1 MKYKFFFICTI
12 FLFISNFL
20 FSNSSTAFINDLQ
33 LAIEEQNF
41 ILSELESNSNKN
53 PSMLALNYLELGD
66 NYYKF
71 TKYSLAQDSY
81 TKCLEI
87 LTKNRLLGSIFTG
100 DLYTSF
106 SRLYCEISNYND
118 ALSMAKKALE
128 IYNSSNLPHAQNYK
142 IPMCYNLIAKA
153 NGALGNYKEA
163 IENAEKAISINP
175 DDNKTKIASYHVKGH
190 YICFMA
196 LFDEGIEILEKALFM
211 KNGAEDLQTAEICAS
226 LANANRNVGDLYK
239 SLNYCEK
246 ELEIYEIFYSSENVK
261 IADAYR
267 NFGTAYTELCDYDR
281 AISYIEKAKEIY
293 LASGIT
299 TGDSL
304 SACYTNLGCV
314 YSDIGYNE
322 KALENLNE
330 ALKIDIK
337 QYGENH
343 SSVATVYNNIASVY
357 ADEDL
362 EKAIYYQQKTVEI
375 DTKIFGEKSAKCLV
389 DYLNLAL
396 YYNYYGD
403 CGNTET
409 TYLKCLEI
417 SEKELGITNPYTIM
431 IYMRLGHFYIAQHN
445 TSKAYDYYQKGIKG
459 YKSCFV
465 SYEDVL
471 GNVWYFL
478 GSTIGF
484 DYITPPSQSLISE
497 MFSVAFEKIEQAM
510 LDNSDNKLDI
520 LQYALPLY
528 YYGVMFEIS
537 QGNFDKAFEYS
548 ESLRGRRF
556 LEQIGSEAAI
566 RLDGLSEGDKASII
580 LLQEQIAEFK
590 NQIECLYTQT
600 ESERDNKLL
609 FNTIKELDNAKKE
622 LKKLDSKIAQRIP
635 AYQELKNPKVVNA
648 KTAKKWCGKN
658 RAILEYVMW
667 NSEILDDCEILK
679 EQNTRKCADD
689 IKFSSYCL
697 VVTNKK
703 ITAVPL
709 DSSYDYNSA
718 INSLCDAITHRPI
731 KSEVTFE
738 EQRNELYEKLVQP
751 VLPYIKGVKNVLI
764 VPDGNLSFL
773 PFDML
778 REDSDSADFGKK
790 YAISLSPSVSVSM
803 IADKV
808 KSNSTDALLFGGAWY
823 DKSLSEEEH
832 NQTLRGNGNHGKD
845 RGFSAVER
853 QTNLSVEDLQNILKN
868 EGSKQYFE
876 QKKLNWHD
884 LPGTIV
890 ELETLQKAIFP
901 KAQVEF

>member
-41 ILSELESNSNKN
+41 VLSELESNSNKN

-66 NYYKF
+66 NYYKL

-87 LTKNRLLGSIFTG
+87 LTKNKLLGSIFTG

-106 SRLYCEISNYND
+106 SRLYCEIGNYND

-128 IYNSSNLPHAQNYK
+128 IYNSSNLPHVQNYK

-175 DDNKTKIASYHVKGH
+175 DDNETKIASYHVKGH

-246 ELEIYEIFYSSENVK
+246 ELEIYEIFYGSENVK

-267 NFGTAYTELCDYDR
+267 NFGTAYKELCDYDR

-314 YSDIGYNE
+314 YSHIGYNE

-403 CGNTET
+403 
-409 TYLKCLEI
+409 
-417 SEKELGITNPYTIM
+417 
-431 IYMRLGHFYIAQHN
+431 
-445 TSKAYDYYQKGIKG
+445 
-459 YKSCFV
+459 
-465 SYEDVL
+465 
-471 GNVWYFL
+471 
-478 GSTIGF
+478 
-484 DYITPPSQSLISE
+484 
-497 MFSVAFEKIEQAM
+497 
-510 LDNSDNKLDI
+510 
-520 LQYALPLY
+520 
-528 YYGVMFEIS
+528 
-537 QGNFDKAFEYS
+537 
-548 ESLRGRRF
+548 
-556 LEQIGSEAAI
+556 
-566 RLDGLSEGDKASII
+566 
-580 LLQEQIAEFK
+580 
-590 NQIECLYTQT
+590 
-600 ESERDNKLL
+600 
-609 FNTIKELDNAKKE
+609 
-622 LKKLDSKIAQRIP
+622 
-635 AYQELKNPKVVNA
+635 
-648 KTAKKWCGKN
+648 
-658 RAILEYVMW
+658 
-667 NSEILDDCEILK
+667 
-679 EQNTRKCADD
+679 
-689 IKFSSYCL
+689 
-697 VVTNKK
+697 
-703 ITAVPL
+703 
-709 DSSYDYNSA
+709 
-718 INSLCDAITHRPI
+718 
-731 KSEVTFE
+731 
-738 EQRNELYEKLVQP
+738 
-751 VLPYIKGVKNVLI
+751 
-764 VPDGNLSFL
+764 
-773 PFDML
+773 
-778 REDSDSADFGKK
+778 
-790 YAISLSPSVSVSM
+790 
-803 IADKV
+803 
-808 KSNSTDALLFGGAWY
+808 
-823 DKSLSEEEH
+823 
-832 NQTLRGNGNHGKD
+832 
-845 RGFSAVER
+845 
-853 QTNLSVEDLQNILKN
+853 
-868 EGSKQYFE
+868 
-876 QKKLNWHD
+876 
-884 LPGTIV
+884 
-890 ELETLQKAIFP
+890 
-901 KAQVEF
+901 